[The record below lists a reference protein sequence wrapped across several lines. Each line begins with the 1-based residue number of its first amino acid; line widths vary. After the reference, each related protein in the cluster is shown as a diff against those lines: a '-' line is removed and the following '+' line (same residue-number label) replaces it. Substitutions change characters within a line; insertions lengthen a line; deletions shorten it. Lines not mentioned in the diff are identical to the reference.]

1 MILILASTFSG
12 STPNKL
18 PAFPAVRPVPKSA
31 TRNTASTIPKV
42 PVPIPNLVKNAVIFL
57 PNFTKILSAPF
68 KNAPNTSSAQ
78 PNNLVAIL
86 PFLGNFSIAFSPIH
100 LTACLAKSI
109 SLVISPF
116 LPAASTASPVASV
129 DRTLFNL
136 VFGIFITLL
145 KVFSPA
151 SLVVLLAIDSPA
163 SLAAF
168 ADAKS
173 ITLLVVLVA
182 VFLLNI
188 LLYKF
193 LPPLNTFLPVL

>member
-31 TRNTASTIPKV
+31 TRNTASTIPIV
-42 PVPIPNLVKNAVIFL
+42 PVPRPNLAKNAVIFL

-78 PNNLVAIL
+78 PNNLDAIL

-116 LPAASTASPVASV
+116 LPAASTASV

-136 VFGIFITLL
+136 VFGKFTTLL

-151 SLVVLLAIDSPA
+151 SLAVLPATDSPA